1 MLKKEEII
9 QLHRDGVI
17 FREGKLAGKIPFVV
31 RTFRMSDNLNFAK
44 AMDELDVADSDAH
57 INNIVAQKTLEGCL
71 VSVNGMKVTPD
82 VFKNYTAEKCNYI
95 IGFAKTLFNDLTEYL
110 EGFSEQKLTDTELE
124 EFILTDKIER
134 TETLEYDEDVDP
146 LVFQYRILP
155 VGKITEITASLREE
169 LKKKISR
176 MHASTLTDRAF
187 AAATIMSINGIE
199 VNEQTIDEFNVELVS
214 FIMSRA
220 ASVEKQLR
228 ECLQNPSKLGESL
241 KN

>member
-9 QLHRDGVI
+9 QLHRDGMI

-82 VFKNYTAEKCNYI
+82 IFKNYTAEKCNYI
-95 IGFAKTLFNDLTEYL
+95 INFAKTLFNDLTEYL

-134 TETLEYDEDVDP
+134 TETLEYDEDVEP

-155 VGKITEITASLREE
+155 VGEITKITASLRGE

-176 MHASTLTDRAF
+176 MHASALTDRAF
-187 AAATIMSINGIE
+187 AAATITSINGIE
-199 VNEQTIDEFNVELVS
+199 VNQQTIDEFNVELIS

-220 ASVEKQLR
+220 ASVENQLR